1 MEDSSLLRQV
11 QRQIEKLGLIESM
24 PVLMEESRKFLTH
37 FINMFQRVQ
46 GSVIEDYYFQTLYLC
61 QTAIVKC
68 DVTER
73 DKTVVSNILNTVLET
88 IHREYVRNKVLI
100 ESLGTLNNIMCN
112 LYHLEVVYAQ
122 PMLRKKLPFL
132 SRFFCEME
140 HYGVMCSIVGILYQ
154 YVCKYDCEKRADVFA
169 EIMEN
174 FNDPTNQLAE
184 MLQWQPETFYAQ
196 CRKFLNDIPG
206 RKYYSLAARSAIFG
220 EKTII
225 PMKGMP
231 YISFE
236 WNSHPSEIAFQASF
250 GKDKD
255 NSLQAN
261 IDFSDIRSVEIIED
275 LEQPRVVCT
284 YGKITV
290 EGIAIEKYEL
300 RINVVDNS
308 ELSELAEFITPLINS
323 VTFAG
328 KNVTPL
334 PEVMCDE
341 TVILHEKFY
350 NTTDF
355 ASQTFLEDSNVAA
368 AAQTASPKQ
377 DAPIMSATHPKHD
390 SPAKPMVE
398 SENDHDKENWD
409 KTNHLSDSSLTH
421 FQPFDT
427 KWKANLL
434 QHTSKSKKPEPSLPP
449 LARDPYDIE
458 LMRCEEVDQRK
469 AKLRMETVSKRCANG
484 KKNGRSEHVDRRP
497 KYMQCSTPTKARR
510 TTPSKGLVNEELSS
524 IFGDSGEESMDDEKH
539 DATYMPYSMLSK
551 TGMRSRAGKRGT
563 KRQAV
568 PLGQAA
574 PHGQKK
580 LNLKMIPPPKTQI
593 LGTGQKATSARNRKT
608 QICDISSST
617 PQIETAIHAVAVAK
631 NNGTTCATTVPYSK
645 PAEGQTREG
654 IERGGVLANAPTAA
668 TRGIRKRL
676 NSKHTTTTQ
685 TTTTK
690 TTTTKTTA
698 VGLAT
703 CAVADPAEDTTMQE
717 DTITMPPSEI
727 LPCHATEQVHCRAL
741 YTVEKHQEYHRVH
754 HTVNEAETSLPE
766 LPEEARRQVLACA
779 LRIVDIITHS
789 CTTLRPTK

>member
-61 QTAIVKC
+61 QTAILKC

-112 LYHLEVVYAQ
+112 LYHLEVVHAQ

-154 YVCKYDCEKRADVFA
+154 YVCKYDREKRADVFA

-300 RINVVDNS
+300 RINVVDTS

-398 SENDHDKENWD
+398 PPSENDHDKENWD
-409 KTNHLSDSSLTH
+409 KTNHLSDSSLTN

-593 LGTGQKATSARNRKT
+593 L
-608 QICDISSST
+608 
-617 PQIETAIHAVAVAK
+617 
-631 NNGTTCATTVPYSK
+631 
-645 PAEGQTREG
+645 
-654 IERGGVLANAPTAA
+654 
-668 TRGIRKRL
+668 
-676 NSKHTTTTQ
+676 
-685 TTTTK
+685 
-690 TTTTKTTA
+690 

-779 LRIVDIITHS
+779 LKIVDIITHS